1 LRASA
6 KAAAG
11 AAGRLELSNLPSL
24 RVRVCVRACVRA
36 CHRERYNLNA
46 ISHDSAI
53 GLIRMVLARGYN
65 VTEVRK
71 RTGSVRLRPCVAK
84 GS

>member
-1 LRASA
+1 MRASA
-6 KAAAG
+6 RAAAG

-24 RVRVCVRACVRA
+24 RVRACVRA

-71 RTGSVRLRPCVAK
+71 RTGSIRLRPCVAN